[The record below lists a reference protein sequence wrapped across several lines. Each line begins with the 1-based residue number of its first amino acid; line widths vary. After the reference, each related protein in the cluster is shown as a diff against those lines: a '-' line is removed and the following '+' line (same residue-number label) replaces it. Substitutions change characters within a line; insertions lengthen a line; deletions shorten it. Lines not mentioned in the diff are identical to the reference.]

1 MSLKALVTSKTGSFE
16 TAKTGV
22 TTNLA
27 ASAITFKAAVG
38 LGIITL
44 PIHFAN
50 SGYVLGGF
58 LIILISALILYAL
71 IIFLKL
77 IDEVEKRNPLIQI
90 KTPSEVA
97 LYVFKS
103 TGLKKTFSYCKCA
116 LVYISK
122 QNCQTTKYNT

>member
-1 MSLKALVTSKTGSFE
+1 MSLKALVRSKTGSFE
-16 TAKTGV
+16 TTKTGV

-50 SGYVLGGF
+50 SGYVMGGL
-58 LIILISALILYAL
+58 LIILLSALILYSL

-77 IDEVEKRNPLIQI
+77 IDEVERRNPLVQI

-97 LYVFKS
+97 MHVFKS
-103 TGLKKTFSYCKCA
+103 TGVKKTFSYCK
-116 LVYISK
+116 
-122 QNCQTTKYNT
+122 